1 MRVKQPYKGAAKVE
15 IERGSRDQRD
25 GSTLIDNREIGREK
39 KKGKKTRYKREK
51 DINQKTVQ
59 TGMINSQKRQDSNIR
74 EERQTVDSA
83 ENNRAEKGESEG
95 ERDNTRSNGQ
105 KRK

>member
-1 MRVKQPYKGAAKVE
+1 
-15 IERGSRDQRD
+15 
-25 GSTLIDNREIGREK
+25 
-39 KKGKKTRYKREK
+39 
-51 DINQKTVQ
+51 
-59 TGMINSQKRQDSNIR
+59 MINSQKRQDSNIR